1 MRLRMKMRA
10 ICLTLAAALLCV
22 SVLGACSNTEQGSGG
37 EGAEG
42 GEKVLRIG
50 VVGPETGG
58 SAQLGQGQHN
68 AAQLAVNEIN
78 EGKLAGDWTLEIYF
92 EDDEGNP
99 TDSSSATNKLI
110 QENGCSVI
118 IASINSSATLADMVV
133 TERAGV
139 VQITAGSTGAS
150 ITEQGNE
157 WLFRTA
163 ANDSMQADALVKYA
177 KEELG
182 MSKIA
187 SFTASDDYGQSGA
200 KLLKDAAAKY
210 GVEMVSE
217 QIYNSG
223 DKDMKPQLMTIQES
237 GAEGIFMWGV
247 YTEAA
252 LIATQSRQLGMD
264 AQLFGASGM
273 ASDQL
278 IELSGDAGQGLI
290 LTQTFL
296 PDADIDVIK
305 SFTEAYTAA
314 YGTNPIPHGA
324 QAYDTVYIIAD
335 AVKRADSSDPAALR
349 DAIRATDGLELVTGS
364 PRFNDVGDDV
374 GKRLLITKIEG
385 DKFTLVSEIDTTGML
400 EG

>member
-1 MRLRMKMRA
+1 MRITMKIRA
-10 ICLTLAAALLCV
+10 VCLVLMAALLGLFGL
-22 SVLGACSNTEQGSGG
+22 SACANNGS
-37 EGAEG
+37 ADS

-68 AAQLAVNEIN
+68 AVQLAVDEIN
-78 EGKLAGDWTLEIYF
+78 EGKLAGDWTLEVYF

-118 IASINSSATLADMVV
+118 IGSINSSATLADMVV
-133 TERAGV
+133 TQRAGV
-139 VQITAGSTGAS
+139 IQITAGSTGAS

-157 WLFRTA
+157 WIFRTA
-163 ANDSMQADALVKYA
+163 ANDSMQADALVQYA

-182 MSKIA
+182 LTKIA
-187 SFTASDDYGQSGA
+187 TFTASDDYGQSGA
-200 KLLKDAAAKY
+200 KLLKSAAEKY
-210 GVEMVSE
+210 GVDLVSE

-252 LIATQSRQLGMD
+252 LIATQSQQLGLD
-264 AQLFGASGM
+264 VQLFGASGM
-273 ASDQL
+273 ASQQL

-314 YGTNPIPHGA
+314 YGESPIPHGA

-335 AVKRADSSDPAALR
+335 ALKS
-349 DAIRATDGLELVTGS
+349 
-364 PRFNDVGDDV
+364 
-374 GKRLLITKIEG
+374 G
-385 DKFTLVSEIDTTGML
+385 DKVAVAGFGTYTLNKKPERSGFNPATGQSIVIAASNAPVLKFGKAYKEIFN
-400 EG
+400 

>member
-1 MRLRMKMRA
+1 MRITMKIRA
-10 ICLTLAAALLCV
+10 VCLVLMAALLGLFGL
-22 SVLGACSNTEQGSGG
+22 SACANNGSTDS
-37 EGAEG
+37 

-68 AAQLAVNEIN
+68 AVQLAVDEIN
-78 EGKLAGDWTLEIYF
+78 EGKLAGDWTLEVYF

-118 IASINSSATLADMVV
+118 IGSINSSATLADMVV
-133 TERAGV
+133 TQRAGV
-139 VQITAGSTGAS
+139 IQITAGSTGAS

-157 WLFRTA
+157 WIFRTA
-163 ANDSMQADALVKYA
+163 ANDSMQADALVQYA

-182 MSKIA
+182 LTKIA
-187 SFTASDDYGQSGA
+187 TFTASDDYGQSGA
-200 KLLKDAAAKY
+200 KLLKSAAEKY
-210 GVEMVSE
+210 GVDLVSE

-252 LIATQSRQLGMD
+252 LIATQSQQLGLD
-264 AQLFGASGM
+264 VQLFGASGM
-273 ASDQL
+273 ASQQL

-314 YGTNPIPHGA
+314 YGESPIPHGA

-335 AVKRADSSDPAALR
+335 ALKRADSSDPTALR
-349 DAIRATDGLELVTGS
+349 DAIRATEGLELVTGS
-364 PRFNDVGDDV
+364 PRFNDVGDDI

-385 DKFTLVSEIDTTGML
+385 DAFSLVSEIDTSGMM

>member
-1 MRLRMKMRA
+1 MRIPKKIRA
-10 ICLTLAAALLCV
+10 VCLVLMAALLGLFGL
-22 SVLGACSNTEQGSGG
+22 SACANNGS
-37 EGAEG
+37 ADS

-68 AAQLAVNEIN
+68 AVQLAVDEIN
-78 EGKLAGDWTLEIYF
+78 EGKLAGDWTLEVYF

-118 IASINSSATLADMVV
+118 IGSINSSATLADMVV
-133 TERAGV
+133 TQRAGV
-139 VQITAGSTGAS
+139 IQITAGSTGAS

-157 WLFRTA
+157 WIFRTA
-163 ANDSMQADALVKYA
+163 ANDSMQADALVQYA

-182 MSKIA
+182 LTKIA
-187 SFTASDDYGQSGA
+187 TFTASDDYGQSGA
-200 KLLKDAAAKY
+200 KLLKSAAEKY
-210 GVEMVSE
+210 GVDLVSE

-252 LIATQSRQLGMD
+252 LIATQSQQLGLD
-264 AQLFGASGM
+264 VQLFGASGM
-273 ASDQL
+273 ASQQL

-296 PDADIDVIK
+296 SDADIDVIK

-314 YGTNPIPHGA
+314 YGEAPIPHGA

-335 AVKRADSSDPAALR
+335 ALKRADSSDPAALR
-349 DAIRATDGLELVTGS
+349 DAIRATEGLELVTGS
-364 PRFNDVGDDV
+364 PRFNDVGDDI

-385 DKFTLVSEIDTTGML
+385 DAFSLVSEIDTSGMM